1 MKELIA
7 VLCLLLISCTP
18 TDAPGEFVYQTEAV
32 NVSEP
37 EVNVS
42 VPQVQ
47 SNIDSLE
54 PEIITNES
62 VPSEASLITGSVI
75 EDLSV
80 GKQDKMLPALHS
92 VVGNSS
98 CYSITWEGFG
108 EQAARWPLEVRK
120 ETRFEYLGGN
130 SWKGWI
136 TSKLFIS
143 SKMLE
148 SDIIPIM
155 IDDLSVSCVN
165 ATNFAIDWNRTLAS
179 HIK

>member
-1 MKELIA
+1 MKEFI
-7 VLCLLLISCTP
+7 VILCLLLISCTP
-18 TDAPGEFVYQTEAV
+18 TEAPKEFVYQTEAV

-37 EVNVS
+37 EVNSS
-42 VPQVQ
+42 VPEVQ
-47 SNIDSLE
+47 SNIDILE

-75 EDLSV
+75 EDLSI

-98 CYSITWEGFG
+98 CYNITWDGFD
-108 EQAARWPLEVRK
+108 EQAARWPLEIRK
-120 ETRFEYLGGN
+120 ETRFDYLGGN

-143 SKMLE
+143 SEMLSANTISVKIE
-148 SDIIPIM
+148 
-155 IDDLSVSCVN
+155 DLSVSCDN
-165 ATNFAIDWNRTLAS
+165 STSFAIDWNRTLAS